1 MSVGKNST
9 DKCSEASKHTF
20 ACVAGRRSLP
30 GKEEGQ
36 VVVRDGILP
45 ELQPYFFLTIH
56 SKKTKTFWGRSN
68 RIKKKYASGSFVLQ

>member
-45 ELQPYFFLTIH
+45 ELQPYFF
-56 SKKTKTFWGRSN
+56 F
-68 RIKKKYASGSFVLQ
+68 